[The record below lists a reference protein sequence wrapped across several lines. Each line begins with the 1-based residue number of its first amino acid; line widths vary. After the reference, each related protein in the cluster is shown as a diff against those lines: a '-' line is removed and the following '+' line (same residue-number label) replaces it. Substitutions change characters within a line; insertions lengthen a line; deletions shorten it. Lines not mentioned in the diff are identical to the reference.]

1 MLVLGVEH
9 WRIEENLACLLC
21 YSKLGLNESTRC
33 YGKLSAAVFSDEF
46 GAKFAGECQLK
57 INLYSVYGL
66 PVTVAEGLYGSQIL
80 PGTICHE
87 YEPSAG
93 IPKESGDVKFFSC
106 DLTWN
111 YP

>member
-1 MLVLGVEH
+1 MQYSLVLALGVEH

-21 YSKLGLNESTRC
+21 YSKLGLNESTQC

-66 PVTVAEGLYGSQIL
+66 PVTVAEGLYHGYCFQ
-80 PGTICHE
+80 P
-87 YEPSAG
+87 Y
-93 IPKESGDVKFFSC
+93 
-106 DLTWN
+106 
-111 YP
+111 

>member
-21 YSKLGLNESTRC
+21 YSKLGLNESTQC

-66 PVTVAEGLYGSQIL
+66 PVTVAEGLYTLHVGMHIVNHYMFCVTQLYMSQ
-80 PGTICHE
+80 
-87 YEPSAG
+87 
-93 IPKESGDVKFFSC
+93 
-106 DLTWN
+106 
-111 YP
+111 

>member
-66 PVTVAEGLYGSQIL
+66 PVTVAEGLGR
-80 PGTICHE
+80 
-87 YEPSAG
+87 
-93 IPKESGDVKFFSC
+93 SGKYCSNIARF
-106 DLTWN
+106 
-111 YP
+111 

>member
-21 YSKLGLNESTRC
+21 YSKLGLNES
-33 YGKLSAAVFSDEF
+33 KLSAAVFSDEF

-66 PVTVAEGLYGSQIL
+66 PVTVAEGL
-80 PGTICHE
+80 
-87 YEPSAG
+87 
-93 IPKESGDVKFFSC
+93 
-106 DLTWN
+106 
-111 YP
+111 

>member
-1 MLVLGVEH
+1 MQYSLVLVLGVEH

-57 INLYSVYGL
+57 INFYGL
-66 PVTVAEGLYGSQIL
+66 PVTLRKDCI
-80 PGTICHE
+80 PTIQNFQ
-87 YEPSAG
+87 A
-93 IPKESGDVKFFSC
+93 
-106 DLTWN
+106 T
-111 YP
+111 